1 MTKANNIYNKTTETR
16 YFAITDE
23 TINNLSKLS
32 DLTSWHLYFIL
43 TRKCSFRNG
52 LVGVFSELTIYR
64 LAEELSSQLGKDFQV
79 IQVKRALQKLEKN
92 DLVKVLHSKP
102 LIISLPQAEFSEPLE
117 TMAQALA
124 YIESHLEEFNFV
136 SMHRRREEFFAEF
149 NYTPSKIPSAQGGD
163 EKAKVLDK
171 IINSRPSRAPVSAEE
186 KQKAKAWHEEL
197 EEEERAAKQQK
208 TTTQENENEQTN
220 QIPFDPFGFNVS

>member
-23 TINNLSKLS
+23 TIKKLSKLAC
-32 DLTSWHLYFIL
+32 LTSWHLYFIL

-79 IQVKRALQKLEKN
+79 IQIKRALQKLEKN
-92 DLVKVLHSKP
+92 DLVKVLHNKP
-102 LIISLPQAEFSEPLE
+102 LIVSLPQAEFSEPLD

-124 YIESHLEEFNFV
+124 YIDSHLEEFNLV
-136 SMHRRREEFFAEF
+136 SMHRRREEFFAAF
-149 NYTPSKIPSAQGGD
+149 NYTPSKLPVAQESTD
-163 EKAKVLDK
+163 KAKALDK
-171 IINSRPSRAPVSAEE
+171 IINSRPSRAPASLEE
-186 KQKAKAWHEEL
+186 KAKAKAWHEEI
-197 EEEERAAKQQK
+197 EEEERAAKKTK
-208 TTTQENENEQTN
+208 TTTQENGNEEDFGP
-220 QIPFDPFGFNVS
+220 IFDPFV